1 MDRDLNKV
9 AIRPKAQRVFHTLL
23 EENPRLKDILKNAES
38 ADQAREAMEEWA
50 KELIN
55 KSKPASDFL
64 FKDIDKRVAFEKL
77 NWQDKAAI
85 RLYDYIQHTGRR
97 IQDPSL
103 FLAEESVLDPFGIM
117 WEAFKTGRGGAM
129 YYFYL
134 DMLYLF
140 RQLNGTLKEEK
151 PTLDKVRNWMDRH
164 PSGLEDDILKEHN
177 KNRDRILSV
186 FLRKM
191 ESGEI
196 NDPKYT
202 YDQSKSFEENLQN
215 ARDVWWNDRVFHL
228 KFAARTPELI
238 DELLDHSLNKETLSI
253 MQDAKD
259 AGIPFFVNP
268 YYLSLISVD
277 HTEHV
282 GADLPIR
289 DYIFYS
295 RQLVDEFGEIQ
306 AWEKEDIVEPGKPN
320 AAGWILP
327 SQHNVHRRY
336 PEVAILIPDTVGR
349 ACAGL
354 CSSCQRMYDFQSGHL
369 NFNLDKLQ
377 PNEKWSDKLKRL
389 MQYFEEDSQLRD
401 ILITGGDA
409 LMSSDRSLKHILDE
423 VYQMALRKRKA
434 NEQRPEG
441 DKYAEMVRIR
451 LGTRLPIY
459 LPQRITPELIEIL
472 SEFKQKAAKIGFKQ
486 FVIQTHFES
495 AMEVTPVVKQGVER
509 LISAGWTVTNQ
520 QVFTTAASRRGHT
533 AKLRKVLNDI
543 GVLTYYT
550 FSVKGFMENSH
561 NFATNE
567 RAMQEQQEEKLL
579 GKIPEEEYDT
589 IRSFPV
595 NAENMIS
602 QIEKLRNKLNIP
614 FLATDRNVLNL
625 PGVGKSLT
633 YRVIG
638 VTRFGKRVLE
648 FDHDHTR
655 THSPIIEKMGKF
667 YIVESKPI
675 GQYLEELE
683 EMGEDINEYLSVYG
697 YSIGETEHR
706 MPIYEYPEYDFEMTG
721 KMTNLEIG

>member
-1 MDRDLNKV
+1 MKRDLYKV
-9 AIRPKAQRVFHTLL
+9 AITPKAQRVFHTLL
-23 EENPRLKDILKNAES
+23 EENPRLQEILKNSDNVEK
-38 ADQAREAMEEWA
+38 AREAMAHWA

-55 KSKPASDFL
+55 ESKPASDFL

-77 NWQDKAAI
+77 KWQDKAAI
-85 RLYDYIQHTGRR
+85 RLYDYIENTGRR

-103 FLAEESVLDPFGIM
+103 ALADESILDPFGIM
-117 WEAFKTGRGGAM
+117 WHAYKTGRGGAM

-140 RQLNGTLKEEK
+140 RQLNGTLKEER
-151 PTLDKVRNWMDRH
+151 PTLDKVRTWMDRH
-164 PSGLEDDILKEHN
+164 PSGIDADIKKEHN
-177 KNRDRILSV
+177 KNRDRILTV
-186 FLRKM
+186 FLKKM

-196 NDPKYT
+196 NDPKYK
-202 YDQSKSFEENLQN
+202 YDQNKSFEENLQI
-215 ARDVWWNDRVFHL
+215 ARDEWWIDRVFHL

-238 DELLDHSLNKETLSI
+238 NELLDFSLNKDTLSI

-295 RQLVDEFGEIQ
+295 RQLVDEFGDIQ

-377 PNEKWSDKLKRL
+377 PTEKWSDKLKRL
-389 MQYFEEDSQLRD
+389 MQYFEQDSQLRD

-409 LMSSDRSLKHILDE
+409 LMSSDRSLKLILDE
-423 VYQMALRKRKA
+423 VYEMALRKREA
-434 NEQRPEG
+434 NKTRPQGE
-441 DKYAEMVRIR
+441 KYAEMVRIR
-451 LGTRLPIY
+451 LGSRLPIY

-472 SEFKQKAAKIGFKQ
+472 SGFKQKAAKIGFKQ

-495 AMEVTPVVKQGVER
+495 AMEVTPLVKQGVER

-602 QIEKLRNKLNIP
+602 QIEKLRNKLNVP
-614 FLATDRNVLNL
+614 FLSTDRNVLNL

-633 YRVIG
+633 YRVVGI
-638 VTRFGKRVLE
+638 TRFGKRVLE

-683 EMGEDINEYLSVYG
+683 EMGEDVQEYLSVYG
-697 YSIGETEHR
+697 YSIGETEYR

>member
-1 MDRDLNKV
+1 MNRDLYKV

-23 EENPRLKDILKNAES
+23 EENPRLREILKNANNEDEARNAMKDWANQLIAES
-38 ADQAREAMEEWA
+38 TA
-50 KELIN
+50 
-55 KSKPASDFL
+55 ASNFL
-64 FKDIDKRVAFEKL
+64 FEDIDKRVAFEKL
-77 NWQDKAAI
+77 DWTDKAAI
-85 RLYDYIQHTGRR
+85 RLYDYVQHTGRS

-103 FLAEESVLDPFGIM
+103 ALADESILDPFGIM
-117 WEAFKTGRGGAM
+117 WNAYKTGRGGAM

-140 RQLNGTLKEEK
+140 RQLNGILKEEK
-151 PTLDKVRNWMDRH
+151 PSLKKVRDWMDRH
-164 PSGLEDDILKEHN
+164 PSGLDKDIEETRN
-177 KNRDRILSV
+177 QNRDRILTI

-196 NDPKYT
+196 QDAKYKF
-202 YDQSKSFEENLQN
+202 DKEKSFTENLDI
-215 ARDVWWNDRVFHL
+215 ARNEWWNDRVFHL
-228 KFAARTPELI
+228 KFAARTPEMLN
-238 DELLDHSLNKETLSI
+238 ELLDYSLDKQTLQI
-253 MQDAKD
+253 MNDAKE

-268 YYLSLISVD
+268 YYLSLLDVD

-295 RQLVDEFGEIQ
+295 RQLVDEFGSIQ

-320 AAGWILP
+320 AAGWLLP

-349 ACAGL
+349 ACGGL

-369 NFNLDKLQ
+369 NFNLDKLH
-377 PNEKWSDKLKRL
+377 PDEKWPDKLKRL
-389 MQYFEEDSQLRD
+389 MKYFEDDSQLRD

-409 LMSSDRSLKHILDE
+409 MMSSDRSLQQILDE
-423 VYQMALRKRKA
+423 VYEMAKRKREA
-434 NEQRPEG
+434 NEKRPQG
-441 DKYAEMVRIR
+441 KKYAEMVRIR

-472 SEFKQKAAKIGFKQ
+472 SKFKKKAAAIGFKQ
-486 FVIQTHFES
+486 FVIQTHFET
-495 AMEVTPVVKQGVER
+495 AMEVTPIVKDAVKR
-509 LISAGWTVTNQ
+509 LITAGWTITNQ

-567 RAMQEQQEEKLL
+567 RAMQEQREEKLL
-579 GKIPEEEYDT
+579 GHIPEQEYDT
-589 IRSFPV
+589 IRTFPI
-595 NAENMIS
+595 NAEDMIE
-602 QIEKLRNKLNIP
+602 QVAELRKKLNIP

-638 VTRFGKRVLE
+638 ITRYGKRVLE

-667 YIVESKPI
+667 HIVESKPV
-675 GQYLEELE
+675 GQYIEELE
-683 EMGEDINEYLSVYG
+683 EMGEDINEYLTVFG
-697 YSIGETEHR
+697 YSIGETEYR
-706 MPIYEYPEYDFEMTG
+706 MPIYEYPKYEYEMTDEV
-721 KMTNLEIG
+721 TNLEIE

>member
-1 MDRDLNKV
+1 
-9 AIRPKAQRVFHTLL
+9 
-23 EENPRLKDILKNAES
+23 
-38 ADQAREAMEEWA
+38 
-50 KELIN
+50 
-55 KSKPASDFL
+55 
-64 FKDIDKRVAFEKL
+64 
-77 NWQDKAAI
+77 
-85 RLYDYIQHTGRR
+85 
-97 IQDPSL
+97 
-103 FLAEESVLDPFGIM
+103 
-117 WEAFKTGRGGAM
+117 M

-140 RQLNGTLKEEK
+140 RQLNGRLKEEK

-164 PSGLEDDILKEHN
+164 PSGLEDDMLKEHN

-196 NDPKYT
+196 NDPKYN

-253 MQDAKD
+253 MQNAKD

-434 NEQRPEG
+434 NEQRPQG

-579 GKIPEEEYDT
+579 GKIPEEEFDT

-638 VTRFGKRVLE
+638 LTRFGKRVLE

-675 GQYLEELE
+675 GQYLEELD